1 MYHSKKI
8 GVFISH
14 IYGPFQSELC
24 QGIIDKASSYGYLV
38 EIFSS
43 NDGENFGNNR
53 VGENSIL
60 RIPNFEKYSGII
72 FASGTYPVPDLKKQI
87 YEKLKKHCTCPVI
100 EVNQVNAMFPA
111 VVLDND
117 STIVEIIEH
126 LILIHNY
133 KRICYLGNSI
143 ETYFSFNRYNYYV
156 NTMKKHNMSL
166 SQHDYY
172 CCGYSDEEIDKSIDF
187 FFSEDKKPDAIICYN
202 DRMALT
208 LMLSLIKR
216 GYHVPNDIAVTGFDT
231 LEFGQ
236 NFNPTLTSVTFPI
249 KELGYSAVEKLL
261 KLINGETVPFI
272 TYVKAELSVGG
283 SCGCPNYIK
292 DKPLY
297 YSHQLLTQIN
307 TMEQFMIED
316 INMSS
321 TLHGVTDLD
330 EGIDLLA
337 KYVRMIDNCK
347 EFYLCLYS
355 NWDSL
360 SSHIRKI
367 TYTEDEEKDTDTIL
381 LKLAIKD
388 GKRLHECSFSSQDS
402 LPDYIYSQ
410 SNSAYI
416 YSPLFFNELEFGYVV
431 LSYKDNR
438 LSYRFNFTLWLMNVN
453 NMLKHIC
460 DTKQMGLLVNRLET
474 LYQKDDLTGHLT
486 SYSFHHMAGQMVA
499 KAQEN
504 MKTVMAIV
512 FDLDGVRAIL
522 EDFGYEE
529 LNFAIQVVGHAVEN
543 AMNENFLCARMEGSR
558 FYILAC
564 GYDNDTAI
572 EFIGKV
578 QNYIKNYNRLQTK
591 KYIISVSCGYSIK
604 KADKTFY
611 LQELIEDAEKN
622 LYKEKE
628 KKSVNELP
636 QN

>member
-24 QGIIDKASSYGYLV
+24 QEIIDKASSYGYLV
-38 EIFSS
+38 DIFSS
-43 NDGENFGNNR
+43 NDGENFGNNK

-72 FASGTYPVPDLKKQI
+72 FASGTYPVPDLKNQI
-87 YEKLKKHCTCPVI
+87 YKKLKKHCSCPVI
-100 EVNQVNAMFPA
+100 EVNQINAMFPS
-111 VVLDND
+111 VILDND

-126 LILIHNY
+126 LVLIHNY
-133 KRICYLGNSI
+133 KRICFLGNSI
-143 ETYFSFNRYNYYV
+143 ETDFSNNRYNYYV
-156 NTMKKHNMSL
+156 RTLKEHNIPMSKY
-166 SQHDYY
+166 DYY
-172 CCGYSDEEIDKSIDF
+172 CCSYSDEDIDKSIDF
-187 FFSEDKKPDAIICYN
+187 FFSEEKKPDAIICYN
-202 DRMALT
+202 DRMALN
-208 LMLSLIKR
+208 LMLLLIKR
-216 GYHVPNDIAVTGFDT
+216 GYHVPDDIAVIGFDT

-249 KELGYSAVEKLL
+249 KKLGDTAVENLL
-261 KLINGETVPFI
+261 KLINGETVPFT

-283 SCGCPNYIK
+283 SCGCQNHTKKEPIF
-292 DKPLY
+292 

-307 TMEQFMIED
+307 SMEQFIIED

-337 KYVRMIDNCK
+337 KYVKLIDNCK
-347 EFYLCLYS
+347 EFYLCLYN
-355 NWDSL
+355 NWDSV

-367 TYTEDEEKDTDTIL
+367 TYTEDEEKDTDSIL

-388 GKRLHECSFSSQDS
+388 GKRLHECSFSSQDT
-402 LPDYIYSQ
+402 LPDYIYRK

-416 YSPLFFNELEFGYVV
+416 YSPLFFNELEFGYIV

-453 NMLKHIC
+453 NILKHIC
-460 DTKQMGLLVNRLET
+460 DTKQMGLLVSRLET
-474 LYQKDDLTGHLT
+474 LYQKDELTGHLT
-486 SYSFHHMAGQMVA
+486 SYSFHHMANQMVA

-504 MKTVMAIV
+504 EETVMAIA
-512 FDLDGVRAIL
+512 FDLDGERSIL
-522 EDFGYEE
+522 KDFGYEE
-529 LNFAIQVVGHAVEN
+529 LNFAIQVVGHALDN
-543 AMNENFLCARMEGSR
+543 AMDENFLCARMVGSK

-564 GYDNDTAI
+564 GYEKETAI

-578 QNYIKNYNRLQTK
+578 QEYIKNYNKLQTK
-591 KYIISVSCGYSIK
+591 KYIISVSSGYSIK
-604 KADKTFY
+604 EADSTFY
-611 LQELIEDAEKN
+611 FKELIEDAEKIM
-622 LYKEKE
+622 YKEKE
-628 KKSVNELP
+628 KKSANKLT